1 MKKIRLVFFS
11 ALLLASSCNKDD
23 VIVDDGPQPPVITL
37 DSDTGIYTV
46 KVGRELTIAPTVEHA
61 DDAIVTW
68 TLDNKIVSRQ
78 IVYTATWNEVGE

>member
-37 DSDTGIYTV
+37 DSDTGI
-46 KVGRELTIAPTVEHA
+46 
-61 DDAIVTW
+61 
-68 TLDNKIVSRQ
+68 
-78 IVYTATWNEVGE
+78 